1 MRFFKPELWII
12 TQDLRLS
19 RDNPYIQEWT
29 NNFELYEL
37 EYKKSKQLL
46 SKKFIRIYEREGKF
60 HDWNISKYSYVNSH
74 NRVNDHFYIGIYY
87 LNNSYTLDFIK

>member
-1 MRFFKPELWII
+1 MKRRMCMRFFKPELWII

-37 EYKKSKQLL
+37 EYKKIEAAFVKE
-46 SKKFIRIYEREGKF
+46 IYP
-60 HDWNISKYSYVNSH
+60 DI
-74 NRVNDHFYIGIYY
+74 
-87 LNNSYTLDFIK
+87 

>member
-1 MRFFKPELWII
+1 MRTECAGESGIIYYAENSVKSADGMKRRMYMRFFKPELWII

-46 SKKFIRIYEREGKF
+46 SKKFIRIYERA
-60 HDWNISKYSYVNSH
+60 V
-74 NRVNDHFYIGIYY
+74 
-87 LNNSYTLDFIK
+87 SYTHLA